1 MRRRSVR
8 ASGSIVGSRGGTLA
22 RKCSRVFR
30 PVDLMMRPII
40 LKVSLFRDHGEDP
53 AEHARSCESM
63 LYLLNW
69 LVRHDRGWLKQY
81 PNTPKLYES
90 GVTYDYKDEIDA
102 PVWQDISYSLATKKA
117 DCKDFAAWRCAEL
130 LEAGI
135 DCKPRIQWQEID
147 GVYRF
152 HALVEYPDGTT
163 EDPSRLLG
171 MGGDTPFIQPPEE
184 DDSMNVMKT
193 AECVVKGLVM
203 GDDETKERAQASF
216 EKLCKLAEGDPTC
229 AQACA
234 LIRRSLGNV
243 RASLKNMP
251 EDVDEATLE
260 GIVNQAIRPR
270 SRSLFEA
277 ARGLNAQ
284 EEGLIDTGGAALL
297 SLVPIFGP
305 ALAATTPAVV
315 KEADAL
321 VTKAQGGD
329 KKAMGKIAD
338 TAAKAKQGD
347 AQAQQ
352 DLKTLQAVK
361 AAKDATQA
369 ALYRQWKETSWNPL
383 KLYKL
388 AVEPTV
394 H

>member
-1 MRRRSVR
+1 
-8 ASGSIVGSRGGTLA
+8 
-22 RKCSRVFR
+22 
-30 PVDLMMRPII
+30 MMRPII
-40 LKVSLFRDHGEDP
+40 LKVALFRDHGEDP
-53 AEHARSCESM
+53 QEHIRSRESM

-69 LVRHDRGWLKQY
+69 LVRHDRGWLRQY
-81 PNTPKLYES
+81 PDTPKLYES
-90 GVTYDYKDEIDA
+90 GVTYVYKDEIDA

-135 DCKPRIQWQEID
+135 DCRPQIQWRNVD

-171 MGGDTPFIQPPEE
+171 MEGDTPFIQPPQQDDEE
-184 DDSMNVMKT
+184 DYVNSMKT

-216 EKLCKLAEGDPTC
+216 EKLCKLAERDPSC

-243 RASLKNMP
+243 RSSLKDMG

-260 GIVNQAIRPR
+260 GIVNRALRPQ

-284 EEGLIDTGGAALL
+284 EEGLIDTGGMALL
-297 SLVPIFGP
+297 SLIPIVGP

-329 KKAMGKIAD
+329 KKALGKIAD

-347 AQAQQ
+347 ATAQQ

-361 AAKDATQA
+361 AMKDATQA
-369 ALYRQWKETSWNPL
+369 ALYKQWQATSWNPL
-383 KLYKL
+383 KLYRL